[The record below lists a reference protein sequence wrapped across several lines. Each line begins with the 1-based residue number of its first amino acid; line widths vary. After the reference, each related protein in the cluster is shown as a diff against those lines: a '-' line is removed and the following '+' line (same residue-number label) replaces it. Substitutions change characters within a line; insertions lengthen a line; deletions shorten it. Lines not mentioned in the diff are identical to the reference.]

1 MIRNSEHY
9 KDPTA
14 SKALAII
21 DKEQEKLNLVIKIIK
36 LICKLAGFKI
46 VDRIILL
53 DMKSNKT
60 WR

>member
-1 MIRNSEHY
+1 MNREHY
-9 KDPTA
+9 HDPTA
-14 SKALAII
+14 DRAIQKI
-21 DKEQEKLNLVIKIIK
+21 SREQEKLNLVIKIIK

-46 VDRIILL
+46 VDRIILM

>member
-1 MIRNSEHY
+1 MNREHY
-9 KDPTA
+9 HDPTA
-14 SKALAII
+14 DRAIQKI
-21 DKEQEKLNLVIKIIK
+21 SREQEKLNLVIKIIK

>member
-1 MIRNSEHY
+1 MNREHY
-9 KDPTA
+9 HDPTA
-14 SKALAII
+14 DRAIQKI
-21 DKEQEKLNLVIKIIK
+21 SREQEKLNLVIKIIK

-53 DMKSNKT
+53 DMNTNKI